1 LNNFI
6 LQLKRFPLEWQDSLF
21 SDSKMLS
28 IYKYPDINMSIEK
41 CEVNNLI
48 NINDISLFILF
59 INTFLLELIHI
70 MDA

>member
-1 LNNFI
+1 MNNFI

-41 CEVNNLI
+41 CEVNSLI
-48 NINDISLFILF
+48 NNNDIHCLFYLLILF
-59 INTFLLELIHI
+59 Y
-70 MDA
+70 